1 MVGSASN
8 IEEKIPSEME
18 AALRYTLH
26 ALLTLFTPFTDY
38 SHCFTVLKNITV
50 ACMPIYIGTLLESR
64 MG

>member
-18 AALRYTLH
+18 AALRYTL
-26 ALLTLFTPFTDY
+26 LTLFAPFTDK